1 MRRRRDA
8 RSADLGRRPERGRLA
23 PHLRLS
29 LALGSPLAETA
40 IEAVRRVKLA
50 GGRVSV
56 DPNIRAEASTSAVSA
71 SIRSLCRQA
80 DVLFPSEGE
89 LDAVGLDEDELL
101 GAGVVICTT
110 LGAEGARVRCGEL
123 DARVAAPAANEVDPT
138 GAGDIF
144 AAGVVA
150 ATVRGA
156 APVEA
161 PGWGAGRGASVE
173 TLGRWSPRSTP
184 RG

>member
-1 MRRRRDA
+1 
-8 RSADLGRRPERGRLA
+8 
-23 PHLRLS
+23 
-29 LALGSPLAETA
+29 
-40 IEAVRRVKLA
+40 VRRVKLA

-56 DPNIRAEASTSAVSA
+56 DPNVRAEASTIPVVA

-89 LDAVGLDEDELL
+89 LEAVGLDEDELV

-123 DARVAAPAANEVDPT
+123 DARVLAPAANEVDPT

-144 AAGVVA
+144 AAGFVA
-150 ATVRGA
+150 ATLRGA
-156 APVEA
+156 APVAAAELGCA
-161 PGWGAGRGASVE
+161 IAARSVE
-173 TLGRWSPRSTP
+173 TLGSMESSIDALEVERAR
-184 RG
+184 